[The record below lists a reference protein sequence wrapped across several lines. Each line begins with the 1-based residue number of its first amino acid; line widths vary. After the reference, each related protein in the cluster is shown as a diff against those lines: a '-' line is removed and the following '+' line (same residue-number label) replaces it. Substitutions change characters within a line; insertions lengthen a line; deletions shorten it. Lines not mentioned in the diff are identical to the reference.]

1 MVNEDPSRSA
11 PAVLRAQA
19 TPQHAIKTK
28 DSLTQTP
35 GEPAV
40 EPVLADGVG
49 NGFGGISKASTAT
62 IDTLL
67 PPNGIVLAAPPV
79 PQILPSEINKATAF
93 NRREDAC
100 LTRLYKMDAV
110 ELEREASAV
119 KAHPLFQTW
128 MIEEIQPEHDDTQFL
143 VDFFNTDDADN
154 MVENICSFKMWLET
168 QEAEQA
174 SALLQ
179 VSQQQPA
186 LPPTGPI
193 AAAKTS
199 APTTAANTMLD
210 TPSPLLPDN
219 QLGDS
224 SIFPPAPK
232 SLLATSPP
240 KSAPPTPEAGAIK
253 FQPVTS
259 EGMRAFW
266 AIMKRKSTDSMIGSP
281 PPPST
286 ASQVATSPGVSG
298 VSASPVPSAK
308 ASPSHVDAANTTAKA
323 AVAVPPTPAAAPAQ
337 AMPAA
342 PPAATPAQAMP
353 AAPPAEAMPA
363 APPAATPAKA
373 VPVAPAAAAPTPSA
387 ATPATPAATSPS
399 PEGAPSTAATPSEPS
414 ADDVKEAR
422 ATYMRFYRSLRSAK
436 APAAITK
443 TLTDRLVYILTAQGT

>member
-1 MVNEDPSRSA
+1 MVNEDPSRST

-62 IDTLL
+62 IDALL

-193 AAAKTS
+193 AAAKAS

-286 ASQVATSPGVSG
+286 APSTGTVATSPGVSG

-353 AAPPAEAMPA
+353 AG
-363 APPAATPAKA
+363 PPAATPAKA